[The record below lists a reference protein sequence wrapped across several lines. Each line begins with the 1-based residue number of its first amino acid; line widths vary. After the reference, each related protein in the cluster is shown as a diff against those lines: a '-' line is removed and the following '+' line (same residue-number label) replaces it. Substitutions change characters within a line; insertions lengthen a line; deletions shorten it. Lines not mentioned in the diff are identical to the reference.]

1 MNSSKHTLLTILMI
15 TAVSLVGICLPVKA
29 FSGSHAL
36 EISMQNCDYAKQI
49 ALTIMKKKNSS
60 RPLNYYQELVFSS
73 PAIMEI
79 VFDAYDT
86 NQAEVEFANKWYEN
100 CLAFSCSEFW
110 ANLDDTLILISDD

>member
-1 MNSSKHTLLTILMI
+1 MNSSKHNIMTMLII
-15 TAVSLVGICLPVKA
+15 TVVSQVGFLLPVKA

-36 EISMQNCDYAKQI
+36 VISMQNCDYAKQI

-79 VFDAYDT
+79 VFDAYDI
-86 NQAEVEFANKWYEN
+86 NQAEDEFATKWFDTCAE
-100 CLAFSCSEFW
+100 FSCSDFW
-110 ANLDDTLILISDD
+110 IGLDAALTMISDD

>member
-1 MNSSKHTLLTILMI
+1 MI
-15 TAVSLVGICLPVKA
+15 TVVSQAGILLPVKA

-60 RPLNYYQELVFSS
+60 RPLNYYQELDSSS

-79 VFDAYDT
+79 VSDAYGID
-86 NQAEVEFANKWYEN
+86 QAEDE
-100 CLAFSCSEFW
+100 
-110 ANLDDTLILISDD
+110 LDTK